1 MIYAVK
7 NNKVNRAI
15 YKGNEDA
22 LTASIFERLM
32 YLPQELMHQI
42 IEKSLYSDVPGL
54 SLNQIESI
62 DFWPNWSAENT
73 KNKNRVEPDIFIRTA
88 SQDIIIEA
96 KRYDFKQQ
104 NPDQWYNEIRA
115 YFNEYTE
122 GKKKL
127 IFIALGGLHSTN
139 TDTLKVGVREHLI
152 YKCQWSTLLN
162 TIKDIQYQYQQ
173 IDTLTNSS
181 KGINKIIVDIIMC
194 FELFGFSAADWLERL
209 QSPIKINDKS
219 LIFLENPWTN

>member
-42 IEKSLYSDVPGL
+42 IEKSLYSVVPKL
-54 SLNQIESI
+54 SLNQIESVT
-62 DFWPNWSAENT
+62 FWPNWSAENT
-73 KNKNRVEPDIFIRTA
+73 RNKNRVEPDIFIRTV

-96 KRYDFKQQ
+96 KRYDLKQQ
-104 NPDQWYNEIRA
+104 NPDQWDNEIRA
-115 YFNEYTE
+115 YFNEYAE
-122 GKKKL
+122 DNKKL
-127 IFIALGGLHSTN
+127 IFIALGGLHTTN
-139 TDTLKVGVREHLI
+139 TDVLKIGEIEHLI

-162 TIKDIQYQYQQ
+162 TIKDIQYQFQQ
-173 IDTLTNSS
+173 IDTLTNSNKS
-181 KGINKIIVDIIMC
+181 INNIIDDIIMC

-209 QSPIKINDKS
+209 QSPIKLNDSS
-219 LIFLENPWTN
+219 LTLLEKPWTN